1 MSRVGHDLV
10 VEELSAGYG
19 QRLVIRN
26 ASFTHTSGS
35 IVAIIGVNG
44 SGKSTL
50 LKALCGQVPVSRGRV
65 RYGEVDLLSATPDEL
80 HGIGVSYVPQGGLIV
95 PSLRVREHFD
105 LVARRSSKGDPEVTR
120 TALMERF
127 SELVPLL
134 DRLAGNLSGGERM
147 LLSQALLVAQ
157 RTSLWLMDEPSA
169 GLAPQALHRMVEFL
183 RTSNKEEGIGILMVE
198 HNRLVT
204 NELTNLTMTMQ
215 DGLLLTPKH
224 DTQDK
229 QKPTNFGLR

>member
-1 MSRVGHDLV
+1 
-10 VEELSAGYG
+10 
-19 QRLVIRN
+19 
-26 ASFTHTSGS
+26 
-35 IVAIIGVNG
+35 
-44 SGKSTL
+44 
-50 LKALCGQVPVSRGRV
+50 
-65 RYGEVDLLSATPDEL
+65 
-80 HGIGVSYVPQGGLIV
+80 
-95 PSLRVREHFD
+95 
-105 LVARRSSKGDPEVTR
+105 
-120 TALMERF
+120 MERF